1 MLRGEGLEIKMSVIL
16 NIIYCFN
23 AIPNRI
29 STSCCLC
36 TDKLI
41 LRFIL
46 KGKRQRITHTVP
58 MEKNQVGG
66 RALPSSALR
75 VAESMQRVCF
85 LLFVF

>member
-1 MLRGEGLEIKMSVIL
+1 MCVGGLEIKMSVIL

-29 STSCCLC
+29 LTSCCLY

-46 KGKRQRITHTVP
+46 KGTRQRIAHTVL

-75 VAESMQRVCF
+75 VAESMQRVCV